1 MREFWIQKNEAGQ
14 RFDKYLKKHLCHA
27 SPNCIYK
34 MLRKKNILLN
44 DKKASGSEKLNQNDN
59 VKMYFSEETYQ
70 KFTASPEE
78 RKPEKELRE
87 LIPDRLPFQIL
98 YEDEDV
104 LMINKPA
111 GMLSQKAK
119 QEDISANEYIIAYLL
134 SSGSIKEEE
143 LNTFRPSVCNRLD
156 RNTSGILIAG
166 KTLKGLQEMSKRL
179 KSREIEKY
187 YRGMVEGVIT
197 DPYCLKGY
205 LHKDEEQNKVFIMA
219 EPKSKTDK
227 RIETE
232 YIPIQNFADATLL
245 EINLITGRSH
255 QIRAHLASI
264 GHPIVGDYKYGA
276 AKRKGICS
284 QLLHAYRISLEDKK
298 EIIAPLP
305 KEFQKAV
312 EMFEKE

>member
-27 SPNCIYK
+27 SLNFIYK
-34 MLRKKNILLN
+34 MLRKKNIVLN

-87 LIPDRLPFQIL
+87 LKPDRLPFQIL

-119 QEDISANEYIIAYLL
+119 REDISANEYIIAYLL
-134 SSGSIKEEE
+134 LSGSIKEEE

-187 YRGMVEGVIT
+187 YRGIVEGVLT
-197 DPYCLKGY
+197 DPYRLKGY

-219 EPKSKTDK
+219 EPKSKEDK
-227 RIETE
+227 WIETE
-232 YIPIQNFADATLL
+232 YVPIQNFPDATLL

-276 AKRKGICS
+276 AKRKGIRS
-284 QLLHAYRISLEDKK
+284 QLLHAYRICLEDKK